1 MIQIILDALKETL
14 SICLL
19 VMLMMTLIEVFNV
32 TTRGKLFSRL
42 SGSRVGQVVL
52 CAILGVTPGCLGGFA
67 GVSLYTHRMVGFGA
81 LLAMLIAT
89 AGDESILM
97 LSLFPGKAMAMFAGL
112 FCLAVIVGIITEY
125 ILDKSGKRHLKDDR
139 HIDDNFE
146 IHECDEEGHEEH
158 HEEGFRHK
166 IVHFFTDHLWKH
178 VIKRHLP
185 SIFAWTF
192 GVLLAVGLLSAYV
205 DIEAWIKGNTGIMI
219 LIAVLVGLIPQ
230 SGPHIVFVTMF
241 ANGLL
246 PFSVLLAN
254 TISQDGHACLPLIAE
269 NKRSFAYAKLLKSV
283 LAIAAGFIAMIV

>member
-32 TTRGKLFSRL
+32 TTRGKLFNRL
-42 SGSRVGQVVL
+42 SGSRVGQVFL

-283 LAIAAGFIAMIV
+283 LAIVAGFIAMIV

>member
-32 TTRGKLFSRL
+32 TTRGKLFNRL

-97 LSLFPGKAMAMFAGL
+97 LSLFPGKALAMFAGL

-166 IVHFFTDHLWKH
+166 LVHFFTDHLWKH

>member
-32 TTRGKLFSRL
+32 TTRGKLFNRL

-125 ILDKSGKRHLKDDR
+125 ILDKSGNRHLKDDR

-146 IHECDEEGHEEH
+146 INECDEEGHEEH

-283 LAIAAGFIAMIV
+283 LAIVAGFIAMIV

>member
-32 TTRGKLFSRL
+32 TTRGKLFNRL

-158 HEEGFRHK
+158 HEEGFMHK
-166 IVHFFTDHLWKH
+166 LVHFFTDHLWKH

-283 LAIAAGFIAMIV
+283 LAIVAGFIAMIV

>member
-32 TTRGKLFSRL
+32 TTRGKLFNRL

-205 DIEAWIKGNTGIMI
+205 DIEAWIKGNKGIMI

>member
-32 TTRGKLFSRL
+32 TTRGKLFNRL

-192 GVLLAVGLLSAYV
+192 GVLLAVGLLYAYV

-283 LAIAAGFIAMIV
+283 LAIVAGFIAMIV

>member
-1 MIQIILDALKETL
+1 MIHIIVDALRETV

-32 TTRGKLFSRL
+32 TTKGKLFNRL
-42 SGSRVGQVVL
+42 SGSRIGQVVL
-52 CAILGVTPGCLGGFA
+52 CSLLGVLPGCLGGFA
-67 GVSLYTHRMVGFGA
+67 GVSLYTHRMAGFGA

-97 LSLFPGKAMAMFAGL
+97 LTLFPGTALAMFAGL
-112 FCLAVIVGIITEY
+112 FCLAVIVGIITDY
-125 ILDKSGKRHLKDDR
+125 VIGKTDRSHLRDDR

-146 IHECDEEGHEEH
+146 IHECDEEGHGDG
-158 HEEGFRHK
+158 HEEGFRHRF
-166 IVHFFTDHLWKH
+166 VHFFTDHIWKH
-178 VIKRHLP
+178 VIRRHLP

-192 GVLLAVGLLSAYV
+192 GVLLAVSLISSYIDL
-205 DIEAWIKGNTGIMI
+205 EAWIKGNTGIMI

-241 ANGLL
+241 ASGLL

-283 LAIAAGFIAMIV
+283 LAIAAGFIAMLV

>member
-32 TTRGKLFSRL
+32 TTRGKLFNRL

-97 LSLFPGKAMAMFAGL
+97 LSLFPCKALAMFAGL

-205 DIEAWIKGNTGIMI
+205 DIEAWIKGNKGIMI

>member
-32 TTRGKLFSRL
+32 TTRGKLFNIL

-205 DIEAWIKGNTGIMI
+205 DIEAWIKGNKGNRHHT
-219 LIAVLVGLIPQ
+219 P
-230 SGPHIVFVTMF
+230 P
-241 ANGLL
+241 
-246 PFSVLLAN
+246 
-254 TISQDGHACLPLIAE
+254 
-269 NKRSFAYAKLLKSV
+269 
-283 LAIAAGFIAMIV
+283 

>member
-32 TTRGKLFSRL
+32 TTRGKLFNRL

-52 CAILGVTPGCLGGFA
+52 CAILGVTTGCLGGFA

-283 LAIAAGFIAMIV
+283 LAIVAGFIAMIV

>member
-1 MIQIILDALKETL
+1 
-14 SICLL
+14 
-19 VMLMMTLIEVFNV
+19 
-32 TTRGKLFSRL
+32 
-42 SGSRVGQVVL
+42 
-52 CAILGVTPGCLGGFA
+52 
-67 GVSLYTHRMVGFGA
+67 
-81 LLAMLIAT
+81 
-89 AGDESILM
+89 
-97 LSLFPGKAMAMFAGL
+97 MAMFAGL

-283 LAIAAGFIAMIV
+283 LAIVAGFIAMIV

>member
-32 TTRGKLFSRL
+32 TTRGKLFNRL

-52 CAILGVTPGCLGGFA
+52 CTILGVTPGCLGGFA

-97 LSLFPGKAMAMFAGL
+97 LSLFPGKALAMFAGL

-185 SIFAWTF
+185 SIFAWTL

>member
-1 MIQIILDALKETL
+1 MIQIILDALKETV

-32 TTRGKLFSRL
+32 TTRGKLFNKL
-42 SGSRVGQVVL
+42 SGSRIGQVVL
-52 CAILGVTPGCLGGFA
+52 CSILGVLPGCLGGFA
-67 GVSLYTHRMVGFGA
+67 GVSLYSHRMVGFGS

-97 LSLFPGKAMAMFAGL
+97 LSLFPGKAVAMFAGL

-139 HIDDNFE
+139 HPDDSFE
-146 IHECDEEGHEEH
+146 IHECDEDSHETH

-166 IVHFFTDHLWKH
+166 LVHFFTDHLWKH

-192 GVLLAVGLLSAYV
+192 GVLLVVGLLSAYV

-241 ANGLL
+241 AGGML

-283 LAIAAGFIAMIV
+283 LAIAAGFIAMMV

>member
-1 MIQIILDALKETL
+1 MIHIIVDALRETV

-32 TTRGKLFSRL
+32 TTKGKLFNRL
-42 SGSRVGQVVL
+42 SGSRIGQVVL
-52 CAILGVTPGCLGGFA
+52 CSLLGVLPGCLGGFA
-67 GVSLYTHRMVGFGA
+67 GVSLYTHRMAGFGA

-97 LSLFPGKAMAMFAGL
+97 LTLFPGTALAMFAGL
-112 FCLAVIVGIITEY
+112 FCLAVIVGIITDY
-125 ILDKSGKRHLKDDR
+125 VIGKTDRTHIRDDR

-146 IHECDEEGHEEH
+146 IHECDEEGHGDG
-158 HEEGFRHK
+158 HEEGFRHRF
-166 IVHFFTDHLWKH
+166 VHFFTDHIWKH
-178 VIKRHLP
+178 VIRRHLP

-192 GVLLAVGLLSAYV
+192 GVLLAVGLISSYIDL
-205 DIEAWIKGNTGIMI
+205 ETWIKGNTGIMI

-230 SGPHIVFVTMF
+230 SGPHIIFVTMF

-283 LAIAAGFIAMIV
+283 LAIAAGFIAMLV

>member
-32 TTRGKLFSRL
+32 TTRGKLFNIL

-205 DIEAWIKGNTGIMI
+205 DIEAWIKGNKGIMI

>member
-32 TTRGKLFSRL
+32 TTRGKLFNRL

-97 LSLFPGKAMAMFAGL
+97 LSLFPGKALAMFAGL

-158 HEEGFRHK
+158 HEEGFMHK
-166 IVHFFTDHLWKH
+166 LVHFFTDHLWKH

>member
-1 MIQIILDALKETL
+1 MIHIIVDALRETV

-32 TTRGKLFSRL
+32 TTKGKLFNRL
-42 SGSRVGQVVL
+42 SGSRRGQVVL
-52 CAILGVTPGCLGGFA
+52 CSLLGVLPGCLGGFA
-67 GVSLYTHRMVGFGA
+67 GVSLYTHRMAGFGA

-97 LSLFPGKAMAMFAGL
+97 LTLFPGTALAMFAGL
-112 FCLAVIVGIITEY
+112 FCLAVIVGIITDY
-125 ILDKSGKRHLKDDR
+125 VIGKTDRSHLRDDR

-146 IHECDEEGHEEH
+146 IHECDEEGHGDG
-158 HEEGFRHK
+158 HEEGFRHRF
-166 IVHFFTDHLWKH
+166 VHFFTDHIWKH
-178 VIKRHLP
+178 VIRRHLP

-192 GVLLAVGLLSAYV
+192 GVLLAVSLISSYIDL
-205 DIEAWIKGNTGIMI
+205 EAWIKGNTGIMI

-230 SGPHIVFVTMF
+230 SGPHIIFVTMF

-283 LAIAAGFIAMIV
+283 LAIAAGFIAMLV

>member
-1 MIQIILDALKETL
+1 MVNIILDALKETV

-19 VMLMMTLIEVFNV
+19 VMLMMSLIEVFNV
-32 TTRGKLFSRL
+32 TTRGKLFNRL
-42 SGSRVGQVVL
+42 SGSRIGQVVL
-52 CAILGVTPGCLGGFA
+52 CAILGVLPGCLGGFA

-97 LSLFPGKAMAMFAGL
+97 LTLFPAKALAMFAGL

-125 ILDKSGKRHLKDDR
+125 VLDKTNRRHLKDDR
-139 HIDDNFE
+139 HPDDNFE
-146 IHECDEEGHEEH
+146 IHECDSHEDEQ
-158 HEEGFRHK
+158 EEGFRHK

-192 GVLLAVGLLSAYV
+192 SVLFAVGLLSAHV

-283 LAIAAGFIAMIV
+283 LAIAAGFIAMLV

>member
-19 VMLMMTLIEVFNV
+19 VMLMMALIEVFNV
-32 TTRGKLFSRL
+32 TTRGKLFNRL
-42 SGSRVGQVVL
+42 SGSRIGQVVL
-52 CAILGVTPGCLGGFA
+52 CAILGVLPGCLGGFA

-97 LSLFPGKAMAMFAGL
+97 LSLFPGKALAMFAGL

-283 LAIAAGFIAMIV
+283 LAIVAGFIAMIV

>member
-32 TTRGKLFSRL
+32 TTRGKLFNRL
-42 SGSRVGQVVL
+42 SGSRIGQVVL
-52 CAILGVTPGCLGGFA
+52 CSILGVLPGCLGGFA

-97 LSLFPGKAMAMFAGL
+97 LSLFPGKALAMFAGL

-125 ILDKSGKRHLKDDR
+125 ILDKSGKRHLRDDR

-185 SIFAWTF
+185 SIFAWTL

>member
-32 TTRGKLFSRL
+32 TTRGKLFNRL

-205 DIEAWIKGNTGIMI
+205 DIEAWIKGNTGLMI

-283 LAIAAGFIAMIV
+283 LAIVAGFIAMIV

>member
-32 TTRGKLFSRL
+32 TTRGKLFNRL

-52 CAILGVTPGCLGGFA
+52 CAILGVPPGCLGGFA

-97 LSLFPGKAMAMFAGL
+97 LSLFPGKALAMFAGL

-283 LAIAAGFIAMIV
+283 LAIVAGFIAMIV

>member
-32 TTRGKLFSRL
+32 TTRGKLFNRL
-42 SGSRVGQVVL
+42 SGSRIGQVVL
-52 CAILGVTPGCLGGFA
+52 CAILGVLPGCLGGFA

-97 LSLFPGKAMAMFAGL
+97 LSLFPGKALAMFAGL
-112 FCLAVIVGIITEY
+112 FCFAVIVGIITEHV
-125 ILDKSGKRHLKDDR
+125 IGKSNRHPLKGDR

-158 HEEGFRHK
+158 QEEGFRHK

-283 LAIAAGFIAMIV
+283 LAIVAGFIAMIV

>member
-1 MIQIILDALKETL
+1 MIHIIVDALRETV

-32 TTRGKLFSRL
+32 TTKGKLFNRL
-42 SGSRVGQVVL
+42 SGSRIGQVVL
-52 CAILGVTPGCLGGFA
+52 CSLLGVLPGCLGGFA
-67 GVSLYTHRMVGFGA
+67 GVSLYTHRMAGFGA

-97 LSLFPGKAMAMFAGL
+97 LTLFPGTALAMFAGL
-112 FCLAVIVGIITEY
+112 FCLAVIVGIITDY
-125 ILDKSGKRHLKDDR
+125 VIGKTDRSHLRDDR

-146 IHECDEEGHEEH
+146 IHECDEEGHGDG
-158 HEEGFRHK
+158 HEEGFRHRF
-166 IVHFFTDHLWKH
+166 VHFFTDHIWKH
-178 VIKRHLP
+178 VIRRHLP

-192 GVLLAVGLLSAYV
+192 GVLLAVSLISSYIDL
-205 DIEAWIKGNTGIMI
+205 EAWIKGNTGIMI

-230 SGPHIVFVTMF
+230 SGPHIIFVTMF

-283 LAIAAGFIAMIV
+283 LAIAAGFIAMLV

>member
-32 TTRGKLFSRL
+32 TTRGKLFNRL

-97 LSLFPGKAMAMFAGL
+97 LSLFPGKAMAMFTGL

-283 LAIAAGFIAMIV
+283 LAIVAGFIAMIV

>member
-1 MIQIILDALKETL
+1 MIHIIVDALRETV

-32 TTRGKLFSRL
+32 TTKGKLFNRL
-42 SGSRVGQVVL
+42 SGSRIGQVVL
-52 CAILGVTPGCLGGFA
+52 CSLLGVLPGCLGGFA
-67 GVSLYTHRMVGFGA
+67 GVSLYTHRMAGFGA

-97 LSLFPGKAMAMFAGL
+97 LTLFPGTALAMFAGL
-112 FCLAVIVGIITEY
+112 FCLAVIVGIITDY
-125 ILDKSGKRHLKDDR
+125 VIGKTDRTHIRDDR

-146 IHECDEEGHEEH
+146 IHECDEDGHGDG

-166 IVHFFTDHLWKH
+166 IVHFFTDHIWKH
-178 VIKRHLP
+178 VIRRHLP

-192 GVLLAVGLLSAYV
+192 GVLLAVSLISSYIDL
-205 DIEAWIKGNTGIMI
+205 EAWIKGNTGIMI

-283 LAIAAGFIAMIV
+283 LAIAAGFIAMLV

>member
-1 MIQIILDALKETL
+1 MLNIILDAFKETV

-32 TTRGKLFSRL
+32 TTRGKLFNKL
-42 SGSRVGQVVL
+42 SGSRIGQVIL
-52 CAILGVTPGCLGGFA
+52 CSILGVLPGCLGGFA
-67 GVSLYTHRMVGFGA
+67 GVSLYSHRMVGFGS

-97 LSLFPGKAMAMFAGL
+97 LSLFPGKALAMFAGL
-112 FCLAVIVGIITEY
+112 FCLAVIVGIITEC

-139 HIDDNFE
+139 HPDDNFE
-146 IHECDEEGHEEH
+146 IHECDEDSHETH
-158 HEEGFRHK
+158 YEEGFRHK
-166 IVHFFTDHLWKH
+166 LVHFFTDHLWKH

-192 GVLLAVGLLSAYV
+192 GVLLVVGLLSAYV

-283 LAIAAGFIAMIV
+283 

>member
-32 TTRGKLFSRL
+32 TTRGKLFNRL
-42 SGSRVGQVVL
+42 SGSRIGQVVL
-52 CAILGVTPGCLGGFA
+52 CAILGVLPGCLGGFA

-97 LSLFPGKAMAMFAGL
+97 LSLFPGKALAMFAGL

-283 LAIAAGFIAMIV
+283 LAIVAGFIAMIV

>member
-32 TTRGKLFSRL
+32 TTRGKLFNRL

-205 DIEAWIKGNTGIMI
+205 DIEAWIKGNKGIMI

-283 LAIAAGFIAMIV
+283 LAIVAGFIAMIV

>member
-32 TTRGKLFSRL
+32 TTRGKLFNRL

>member
-19 VMLMMTLIEVFNV
+19 VMLMMALIEVFNV
-32 TTRGKLFSRL
+32 TTRGKLFNRL

-97 LSLFPGKAMAMFAGL
+97 LSLFPGKALAMFAGL
-112 FCLAVIVGIITEY
+112 FCLAVIVGIIAEY

>member
-1 MIQIILDALKETL
+1 MLDALKETL

-32 TTRGKLFSRL
+32 TTRGKLFNRL

>member
-32 TTRGKLFSRL
+32 TTRGKLFNRL

-283 LAIAAGFIAMIV
+283 LAIVAGFIAMIV

>member
-32 TTRGKLFSRL
+32 TTRGKLFNRL

-146 IHECDEEGHEEH
+146 IHDCDEEGHEEH

-205 DIEAWIKGNTGIMI
+205 DIEAWIKGNKGIMI

>member
-1 MIQIILDALKETL
+1 
-14 SICLL
+14 
-19 VMLMMTLIEVFNV
+19 MMTLIEVFNV
-32 TTRGKLFSRL
+32 TTKGKLFHRL
-42 SGSRVGQVVL
+42 SGNRIGQVVL
-52 CAILGVTPGCLGGFA
+52 CSLLGVLPGCLGGFA
-67 GVSLYTHRMVGFGA
+67 GVSLYTHRMAGFGA

-97 LSLFPGKAMAMFAGL
+97 LTLFPGTALAMFAGL
-112 FCLAVIVGIITEY
+112 FCLAVIVGIITDY
-125 ILDKSGKRHLKDDR
+125 VIGKTDRSHLRDDR

-146 IHECDEEGHEEH
+146 IHECDEEGHGDG
-158 HEEGFRHK
+158 HEEGFRHRF
-166 IVHFFTDHLWKH
+166 VHFFTDHIWKH
-178 VIKRHLP
+178 VIRRHLP

-192 GVLLAVGLLSAYV
+192 GVLLAVGLISSYIDL
-205 DIEAWIKGNTGIMI
+205 EAWIKGNTGIMI

-283 LAIAAGFIAMIV
+283 LAIAAGFIAMLV

>member
-32 TTRGKLFSRL
+32 TTKGKLFNRL

-97 LSLFPGKAMAMFAGL
+97 LSLFPGKALAMFAGL

-283 LAIAAGFIAMIV
+283 LAIAAGLIAMIV

>member
-32 TTRGKLFSRL
+32 TTRGKLFNRL
-42 SGSRVGQVVL
+42 SVSRVGQVVL

-166 IVHFFTDHLWKH
+166 IVHFLTDHLWKH

-283 LAIAAGFIAMIV
+283 LAIVAGFIAMIV

>member
-32 TTRGKLFSRL
+32 TTRGKLFNRL

-97 LSLFPGKAMAMFAGL
+97 LSLFPGKALAMFAGL